1 MFKQQVLLNGVCF
14 HPRFSKH
21 LNHEK
26 TLYLQECQ
34 HTSLILAWMIALVN
48 YAHISSLSSMAS
60 LCLWLPSF
68 HIWITLCKPQGWCQF
83 SSWFFIRETSKG
95 GAVCDPASLLQ
106 KTEKGRSTRS
116 RGYAKPEWKVSP
128 WHPFPSSGIPYQHH
142 NAKGKVLLYTIRI
155 NRLSVDILI
164 HIYIYTYVKKI

>member
-1 MFKQQVLLNGVCF
+1 MPTYHPSLLWLLYAYGF
-14 HPRFSKH
+14 HPS
-21 LNHEK
+21 
-26 TLYLQECQ
+26 
-34 HTSLILAWMIALVN
+34 TSGLLFANLRVDVN
-48 YAHISSLSSMAS
+48 FY
-60 LCLWLPSF
+60 PRV
-68 HIWITLCKPQGWCQF
+68 
-83 SSWFFIRETSKG
+83 IRETSKG

-155 NRLSVDILI
+155 NSLSVDILI